1 MNCPLAISEAGPD
14 ASRRFDSWVRLVP
27 HDDEDSNVGVS
38 LNLRAIERDIKDV
51 ADTSKTLS
59 LKTYRQSRT
68 SGPWNIRCLVR
79 LSIIESLTR
88 RLSYR
93 DIGHAMTGGIL
104 FRSRNVPHSDAPD
117 YRRYGKC
124 PPIPERFSGLAQR
137 PGRRSRTRVQR

>member
-68 SGPWNIRCLVR
+68 SGPWNIPSGKIIFDNLAK
-79 LSIIESLTR
+79 LSIICLIIE
-88 RLSYR
+88 LSR
-93 DIGHAMTGGIL
+93 IA
-104 FRSRNVPHSDAPD
+104 
-117 YRRYGKC
+117 
-124 PPIPERFSGLAQR
+124 
-137 PGRRSRTRVQR
+137 